1 MRRAT
6 FVLMALLW
14 ATGPLLACLPPA
26 TMTDAEMACCKN
38 MAGHCDMGSG
48 QHSCCKDTID
58 HSSSATV
65 VQNFDLEMMDA
76 AMTPLANVCDL
87 LLPNHGEAAVLRYV
101 ELEVSPPL
109 SQTILRI

>member
-1 MRRAT
+1 MRRSI
-6 FVLMALLW
+6 FVMMAILW
-14 ATGPLLACLPPA
+14 AAGPLLACLPPA

-58 HSSSATV
+58 RSSSAAV
-65 VQNFDLEMMDA
+65 VQNFTPEMMDA
-76 AMTPLANVCDL
+76 TGTTLASARDL
-87 LLPNHGEAAVLRYV
+87 LLPNHGEAAVLRQV
-101 ELEVSPPL
+101 ALEVSPPL

>member
-14 ATGPLLACLPPA
+14 AAGPLLACLPPA

-58 HSSSATV
+58 RSSSSTV

-87 LLPNHGEAAVLRYV
+87 LLQKYGETLVVRQVVL
-101 ELEVSPPL
+101 VSPPPL
-109 SQTILRI
+109 QTILRI